1 MMKKLVTLMLL
12 LTLVTVAKAQTWQS
26 QDTLKLKH
34 FSTWA
39 IAPYIS
45 TTQQYTDIGPIST
58 SSKLGFGNSL
68 KIGGKVAG
76 CNPSIGVSNYGG
88 INVKISCFT
97 FNFLYNETASG
108 IKSVVNLNRFSSKS

>member
-1 MMKKLVTLMLL
+1 LLVKPFLFFEFIINYFIY
-12 LTLVTVAKAQTWQS
+12 
-26 QDTLKLKH
+26 
-34 FSTWA
+34 FSDA
-39 IAPYIS
+39 NS
-45 TTQQYTDIGPIST
+45 SSRSK
-58 SSKLGFGNSL
+58 SSKLGLGNSL

-97 FNFLYNETASG
+97 LNFLYNETASG